1 MKRVYCLY
9 RVSTMKQTDGADIP
23 MQRQACTAFAAE
35 KGWCIEKEYYERG
48 VSGFSVS
55 ANDRDAIQSIKNAAI
70 QKAFDIL
77 LVFMFDRLG
86 RRDDETPFVVEWF
99 VRNGIAVWS
108 VKEGEQRFDNH
119 IDKLLNYIQFW
130 QASGESIKTSIRTR
144 TRIEQL
150 TREGLYTGGN
160 APYGYRLVRNG
171 RRNRHNREVYDL
183 VVNAQEAEVVQLI
196 YRKYANEGMGTY
208 RLAKYLTELGV
219 SSPNED
225 HWHCGT
231 VAQILKRRIY
241 TGYIVKGTAVSE
253 HLPQLQI
260 VDNELFEKAA
270 MQREAYQHDYA
281 ARRLYQGDREPM
293 LLLGIAYCGHCGK
306 RLGRGTS
313 GRIGKGPD
321 GNVIRETRQRYI
333 CGKRQ
338 CHHDRCDG
346 PAGYSVKLLE
356 ETVINKIYD
365 TLFALRSPEFVRE
378 CRQKLLEQIDSIHR
392 QRQEAE
398 RRRGRLEK
406 DLEDLHAEII
416 KALRKESPLTLSVL
430 QGTAEHIKRKCSTE
444 EQYIKSLDKA
454 IQDMEHRQK
463 LLHKTV
469 VDAPALLETLNGEEP
484 YAIIDL
490 IRLLVK
496 RITVYQTS
504 KAEIQYNFSPS
515 I

>member
-1 MKRVYCLY
+1 
-9 RVSTMKQTDGADIP
+9 
-23 MQRQACTAFAAE
+23 
-35 KGWCIEKEYYERG
+35 
-48 VSGFSVS
+48 
-55 ANDRDAIQSIKNAAI
+55 
-70 QKAFDIL
+70 
-77 LVFMFDRLG
+77 
-86 RRDDETPFVVEWF
+86 
-99 VRNGIAVWS
+99 
-108 VKEGEQRFDNH
+108 
-119 IDKLLNYIQFW
+119 
-130 QASGESIKTSIRTR
+130 
-144 TRIEQL
+144 
-150 TREGLYTGGN
+150 
-160 APYGYRLVRNG
+160 
-171 RRNRHNREVYDL
+171 
-183 VVNAQEAEVVQLI
+183 
-196 YRKYANEGMGTY
+196 
-208 RLAKYLTELGV
+208 
-219 SSPNED
+219 
-225 HWHCGT
+225 
-231 VAQILKRRIY
+231 
-241 TGYIVKGTAVSE
+241 
-253 HLPQLQI
+253 
-260 VDNELFEKAA
+260 
-270 MQREAYQHDYA
+270 
-281 ARRLYQGDREPM
+281 M

-365 TLFALRSPEFVRE
+365 TLFALRSPVFVEE
-378 CRQKLLEQIDSIHR
+378 CRQKLLEQIDNIRS

-398 RRRGRLEK
+398 RRRGKLEK
-406 DLEDLHAEII
+406 DLEDLHTEIL
-416 KALRKESPLTLSVL
+416 KALRNESPLTLSVL

-454 IQDMEHRQK
+454 IQDLEYKQK
-463 LLHKTV
+463 FLRKTV

-515 I
+515 S